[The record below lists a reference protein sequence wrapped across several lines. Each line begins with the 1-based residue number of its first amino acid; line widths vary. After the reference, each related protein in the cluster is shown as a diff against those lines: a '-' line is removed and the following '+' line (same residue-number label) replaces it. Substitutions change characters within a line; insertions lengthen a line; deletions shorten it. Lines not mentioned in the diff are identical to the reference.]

1 MHTVLIVAVVFGS
14 IILAIAIIGGTI
26 LMAIRLNRGGL
37 SPKERQGQE
46 DETRMI
52 QEIYHGLSRM
62 ETRVESLETIL
73 IDRQGK
79 DRPAR

>member
-14 IILAIAIIGGTI
+14 IILALAVIGGTI

-37 SPKERQGQE
+37 PSKERQGQE
-46 DETRMI
+46 DEARMI

-62 ETRVESLETIL
+62 EKRVESLETIL

-79 DRPAR
+79 DR